1 MIIKYH
7 LILRIMIRLS
17 WPGIAIAAKSVNPRV
32 RVYAVE
38 PKGKRCAS
46 FVSRGHIYLGGISAG
61 KRCASFVMQSA
72 TDDIIR
78 SDTVVT
84 DDLVRSN
91 ANYHA

>member
-1 MIIKYH
+1 
-7 LILRIMIRLS
+7 MIRLS

-46 FVSRGHIYLGGISAG
+46 FV
-61 KRCASFVMQSA
+61 MQSV
-72 TDDIIR
+72 TDDIVR

-84 DDLVRSN
+84 DDLVRSD